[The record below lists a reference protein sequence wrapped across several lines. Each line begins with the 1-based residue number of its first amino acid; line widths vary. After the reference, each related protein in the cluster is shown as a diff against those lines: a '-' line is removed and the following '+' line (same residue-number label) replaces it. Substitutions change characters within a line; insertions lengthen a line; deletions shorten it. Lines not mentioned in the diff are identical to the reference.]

1 MGRILQIR
9 VSASTFDEKD
19 VEKAWPALN
28 KLVWEKGEFMN
39 PARGVMELA
48 HAAFTAVDA
57 ALLPPEQA
65 DTLEEGAR
73 RAEDIRRRMETALGE
88 WDARTADKLSYELE
102 DALDELEQ
110 TAKGL

>member
-9 VSASTFDEKD
+9 VSATTFDEKA
-19 VEKAWPALN
+19 VEKAWPVLN

-39 PARGVMELA
+39 PSRGVMELA

-57 ALLPPEQA
+57 GLLPSQQA
-65 DTLEEGAR
+65 GALEKDAR
-73 RAEDIRRRMETALGE
+73 RAEEIRRSLEQALGD
-88 WDARTADKLSYELE
+88 WDAKMADRLAYELE
-102 DALDELEQ
+102 DVLDELEQ